1 MSKLLN
7 ILGTFYNA
15 LKTKFATKDQIK
27 QADWSQS
34 DPKQLD
40 YVKNRPF
47 YTQVVEKTIFPKTTI
62 NLEYQNL
69 EGMDLSLT
77 YLPLEEFISGN
88 AYAVIID
95 DQSYERKANTMKGV
109 VFIGNLYLIT
119 GDTSY
124 DTGEPFLIA
133 YNSSDSLFALR
144 GQHSICTLEIKG
156 AAQDLKKL
164 DYKYLPDEYQVDI
177 DELWNNFG
185 RYYTTSQCGSRYYTK
200 TEIDAKIPD
209 TYSKTEIDA
218 MIGDVENGSY

>member
-1 MSKLLN
+1 MSKLFN

-69 EGMDLSLT
+69 EGMDLSLI

-95 DQSYERKANTMKGV
+95 DQSYERRANTIGGA
-109 VFIGNLYLIT
+109 VFIGNPYLIT

-133 YNSSDSLFALR
+133 YNSSNSLFALR

-156 AAQDLKKL
+156 AAQELKKL
-164 DYKYLPDEYQVDI
+164 DYKYFPDEYREDL
-177 DELWNNFG
+177 DALRNKFG
-185 RYYTTSQCGSRYYTK
+185 NYYTK
-200 TEIDAKIPD
+200 TEIDAKI
-209 TYSKTEIDA
+209 
-218 MIGDVENGSY
+218 GDIENGSY

>member
-62 NLEYQNL
+62 NLVHQNL
-69 EGMDLSLT
+69 ENMDLSLT
-77 YLPLEEFISGN
+77 YLPLTEEFISGN
-88 AYAVIID
+88 AYVVIID
-95 DQSYERKANTMKGV
+95 DQSYERKANMANT
-109 VFIGNLYLIT
+109 VFIGNPYLIT

-133 YNSSDSLFALR
+133 YDSSNSLFVLQ
-144 GQHSICTLEIKG
+144 GQHSVCTLEIKG
-156 AAQDLKKL
+156 TAQELKKL
-164 DYKYLPDEYQVDI
+164 DYKYLPDEYREDL
-177 DELWNNFG
+177 DALRNNFG
-185 RYYTTSQCGSRYYTK
+185 NYYTTSQCGSRYYTK

>member
-62 NLEYQNL
+62 NLEYQDLEDRNL
-69 EGMDLSLT
+69 SVAYLSL
-77 YLPLEEFISGN
+77 EEIISGH
-88 AYAVIID
+88 AYTVIID
-95 DQSYERKANTMKGV
+95 DQSYLLSAHTIGGT
-109 VFIGNLYLIT
+109 VFIGNPYLIT

-133 YNSSDSLFALR
+133 YGSIHSLFALR
-144 GQHSICTLEIKG
+144 GQHSACTVEIKG
-156 AAQDLKKL
+156 AAQELKKL
-164 DYKYLPDEYQVDI
+164 DYKYLPDEYQEDI
-177 DELWNNFG
+177 DDLWNNFG
-185 RYYTTSQCGSRYYTK
+185 RYYTK
-200 TEIDAKIPD
+200 TEIDAKI
-209 TYSKTEIDA
+209 
-218 MIGDVENGSY
+218 GDIENGSY

>member
-88 AYAVIID
+88 AYTVIID
-95 DQSYERKANTMKGV
+95 DQSYERKANMANT
-109 VFIGNLYLIT
+109 VFIGNPYLIT

-133 YNSSDSLFALR
+133 YDSSNSLFVLQ
-144 GQHSICTLEIKG
+144 GQHSACTLEIKG
-156 AAQDLKKL
+156 AVQELKKL
-164 DYKYLPDEYQVDI
+164 DYKYLPDE
-177 DELWNNFG
+177 LRNKFG
-185 RYYTTSQCGSRYYTK
+185 SYYTK
-200 TEIDAKIPD
+200 TEIDAKI
-209 TYSKTEIDA
+209 
-218 MIGDVENGSY
+218 GDIENGSY

>member
-69 EGMDLSLT
+69 EDRNLSVT
-77 YLPLEEFISGN
+77 YLSLEEFISGN

-95 DQSYERKANTMKGV
+95 DQSYERKANTIGGA
-109 VFIGNLYLIT
+109 VFIGNPYLIT

-133 YNSSDSLFALR
+133 CNGSNSLFVLQ
-144 GQHSICTLEIKG
+144 GQHSVCTLEIKG
-156 AAQDLKKL
+156 TAQELKKL
-164 DYKYLPDEYQVDI
+164 DYKYFPDEYREDL
-177 DELWNNFG
+177 DALRNKFG
-185 RYYTTSQCGSRYYTK
+185 NYYTK
-200 TEIDAKIPD
+200 TQIN
-209 TYSKTEIDA
+209 S
-218 MIGDVENGSY
+218 MIGDIENGSY

>member
-62 NLEYQNL
+62 NLEYRNL

-77 YLPLEEFISGN
+77 YPPLEEFISGH
-88 AYAVIID
+88 AYTVIID
-95 DQSYERKANTMKGV
+95 DQSYERKANTIGGA
-109 VFIGNLYLIT
+109 VFIGNPYLIT

-124 DTGEPFLIA
+124 DTGEPFIIA
-133 YNSSDSLFALR
+133 YNSSNSLFALR
-144 GQHSICTLEIKG
+144 GQHSACTLEIKG
-156 AAQDLKKL
+156 TAQELKKL
-164 DYKYLPDEYQVDI
+164 DYKYLPDEYREDL
-177 DELWNNFG
+177 DALRNKFG
-185 RYYTTSQCGSRYYTK
+185 NYYTK
-200 TEIDAKIPD
+200 TQIN
-209 TYSKTEIDA
+209 S
-218 MIGDVENGSY
+218 MIGDIENGSY

>member
-95 DQSYERKANTMKGV
+95 DQSYERKANMANTV
-109 VFIGNLYLIT
+109 VFIGNSYLIT

-133 YNSSDSLFALR
+133 YDSSNSLFVLQ
-144 GQHSICTLEIKG
+144 GQHSVCTLEIKG
-156 AAQDLKKL
+156 TAQELKKL
-164 DYKYLPDEYQVDI
+164 DYKYLPDEYREDL
-177 DELWNNFG
+177 DALRNNFG
-185 RYYTTSQCGSRYYTK
+185 SYYTK
-200 TEIDAKIPD
+200 TEIDAKI
-209 TYSKTEIDA
+209 
-218 MIGDVENGSY
+218 GDIENGSY

>member
-47 YTQVVEKTIFPKTTI
+47 YTRVVEKTIFPKTTI
-62 NLEYQNL
+62 NLVHQNL
-69 EGMDLSLT
+69 ENMDLSLT
-77 YLPLEEFISGN
+77 YLPLTEEFISGN

-95 DQSYERKANTMKGV
+95 DQSYERKANMANT
-109 VFIGNLYLIT
+109 VFIGNSYLIT

-133 YNSSDSLFALR
+133 YDSSNSLFVLQ
-144 GQHSICTLEIKG
+144 GQHSVCTLEIKG
-156 AAQDLKKL
+156 AVQELKKL
-164 DYKYLPDEYQVDI
+164 DYKYLPDE
-177 DELWNNFG
+177 LWNNFG
-185 RYYTTSQCGSRYYTK
+185 SYYTK
-200 TEIDAKIPD
+200 TEIDAKI
-209 TYSKTEIDA
+209 
-218 MIGDVENGSY
+218 GDIENGSY

>member
-62 NLEYQNL
+62 NLVHQNL
-69 EGMDLSLT
+69 GDMDLSLT
-77 YLPLEEFISGN
+77 YLPLTEEFISGN

-95 DQSYERKANTMKGV
+95 DQSYERKANMANT
-109 VFIGNLYLIT
+109 VFIGNSYLIT

-133 YNSSDSLFALR
+133 YDSSNSLFVLQ
-144 GQHSICTLEIKG
+144 GQHSVCTLEIKG
-156 AAQDLKKL
+156 AAQELKKL
-164 DYKYLPDEYQVDI
+164 DYKYLPDE
-177 DELWNNFG
+177 LWNNFG
-185 RYYTTSQCGSRYYTK
+185 SYYTK
-200 TEIDAKIPD
+200 TEIDAKI
-209 TYSKTEIDA
+209 
-218 MIGDVENGSY
+218 GDIENGSY

>member
-62 NLEYQNL
+62 DLHDSYLEDRN
-69 EGMDLSLT
+69 SSVT
-77 YLPLEEFISGN
+77 YLSLEEFISGH
-88 AYAVIID
+88 AYTVIID
-95 DQSYERKANTMKGV
+95 DQSYERKANTMADA
-109 VFIGNLYLIT
+109 VFIGNPYLIT

-133 YNSSDSLFALR
+133 YNSSNSLFVLQ
-144 GQHSICTLEIKG
+144 GQHSACTLEIKG
-156 AAQDLKKL
+156 AVQELKKL
-164 DYKYLPDEYQVDI
+164 DYKYLPDE
-177 DELWNNFG
+177 LWNNFG
-185 RYYTTSQCGSRYYTK
+185 SYYTK
-200 TEIDAKIPD
+200 TEIDAKI
-209 TYSKTEIDA
+209 
-218 MIGDVENGSY
+218 GDIENGSY

>member
-95 DQSYERKANTMKGV
+95 EQSYERKANAIGGA
-109 VFIGNLYLIT
+109 VFIGNPYLIT

-133 YNSSDSLFALR
+133 YNSSNSLFALR

-156 AAQDLKKL
+156 TVQELKKL
-164 DYKYLPDEYQVDI
+164 DYKYLPDEYQEDL
-177 DELWNNFG
+177 DALRNKFG
-185 RYYTTSQCGSRYYTK
+185 SYYTK
-200 TEIDAKIPD
+200 TEIDAKI
-209 TYSKTEIDA
+209 
-218 MIGDVENGSY
+218 GDIENGSY

>member
-69 EGMDLSLT
+69 EDRNLSVT
-77 YLPLEEFISGN
+77 YLSLEEFISGN

-95 DQSYERKANTMKGV
+95 DQSYERKANTMANTV
-109 VFIGNLYLIT
+109 LIGNPYLIT

-133 YNSSDSLFALR
+133 YDSSNSLFVLQ
-144 GQHSICTLEIKG
+144 GQHSVCTLEIKG
-156 AAQDLKKL
+156 AVQELKKL
-164 DYKYLPDEYQVDI
+164 DYKYLPDE
-177 DELWNNFG
+177 LWNNFG
-185 RYYTTSQCGSRYYTK
+185 SYYTK
-200 TEIDAKIPD
+200 TEIDAKI
-209 TYSKTEIDA
+209 
-218 MIGDVENGSY
+218 GDIENGSY

>member
-62 NLEYQNL
+62 NLEYHNL

-77 YLPLEEFISGN
+77 YLPREEFISGN

-95 DQSYERKANTMKGV
+95 DQSYERKANTMGDA
-109 VFIGNLYLIT
+109 VFIGNPYLIT
-119 GDTSY
+119 GDTSH
-124 DTGEPFLIA
+124 DTGEPFLIT
-133 YNSSDSLFALR
+133 YNSSNSLFVLQ
-144 GQHSICTLEIKG
+144 GQHSACTLEIKG
-156 AAQDLKKL
+156 AVQELKKL
-164 DYKYLPDEYQVDI
+164 DYKYLPDEYQEDL
-177 DELWNNFG
+177 DALRNEFG
-185 RYYTTSQCGSRYYTK
+185 SYYTK
-200 TEIDAKIPD
+200 TEIDAKI
-209 TYSKTEIDA
+209 
-218 MIGDVENGSY
+218 GDIENGSY

>member
-69 EGMDLSLT
+69 EGRGLSLT

-95 DQSYERKANTMKGV
+95 DQSYERKANTTADV
-109 VFIGNLYLIT
+109 VFIGNPYLIT

-133 YNSSDSLFALR
+133 YDSSNSLFALQ
-144 GQHSICTLEIKG
+144 GQHSACTLEIKG
-156 AAQDLKKL
+156 TVQELKKL
-164 DYKYLPDEYQVDI
+164 DYKYLPDE
-177 DELWNNFG
+177 LWNNFG
-185 RYYTTSQCGSRYYTK
+185 SYYRTRKYLV
-200 TEIDAKIPD
+200 I
-209 TYSKTEIDA
+209 
-218 MIGDVENGSY
+218 M

>member
-69 EGMDLSLT
+69 EGRGLSLT

-95 DQSYERKANTMKGV
+95 DQSYERKANTTADV
-109 VFIGNLYLIT
+109 VFIGNPYLIT

-133 YNSSDSLFALR
+133 YDSSNSLFALQ
-144 GQHSICTLEIKG
+144 GQHSACTLEIKG
-156 AAQDLKKL
+156 TVQELKKL
-164 DYKYLPDEYQVDI
+164 DYKYLPDE
-177 DELWNNFG
+177 LWNNFG
-185 RYYTTSQCGSRYYTK
+185 SYYTK
-200 TEIDAKIPD
+200 TEIDAKI
-209 TYSKTEIDA
+209 
-218 MIGDVENGSY
+218 GDIENGSY

>member
-47 YTQVVEKTIFPKTTI
+47 YTQVVEKTIFLKTTI
-62 NLEYQNL
+62 NLEYQDLEDRNLSVAYLSL
-69 EGMDLSLT
+69 EGI
-77 YLPLEEFISGN
+77 ISGN
-88 AYAVIID
+88 AYTVIID
-95 DQSYERKANTMKGV
+95 DQSYERKANTIGGT
-109 VFIGNLYLIT
+109 VFIGNPYLIT

-133 YNSSDSLFALR
+133 YGSSNSLFVLQ
-144 GQHSICTLEIKG
+144 GQHSACTLEIKG

-185 RYYTTSQCGSRYYTK
+185 RYYTK
-200 TEIDAKIPD
+200 TEIDAKI
-209 TYSKTEIDA
+209 
-218 MIGDVENGSY
+218 GDIENGSY